1 MSDVESGLLNRAR
14 PRTPV
19 SKQPLVVRRTDQ
31 DPQLEML
38 QRLSQLEASVASV
51 RDDLRSVSGRGES
64 KKLDVRTLVAICAI
78 ALSITGYVIQD
89 ARNTSRQD
97 TEIEAAKSRLTAIER
112 IQATNTEA
120 RIRTEVELQQLRE
133 GQEEIKH
140 MLEQKDSR
148 EAVR

>member
-1 MSDVESGLLNRAR
+1 MSDVDGGLLNRSRQRA
-14 PRTPV
+14 PAG
-19 SKQPLVVRRTDQ
+19 KQPLVVRRADQ

-38 QRLSQLEASVASV
+38 ERLAQLEASVASV
-51 RDDLRSVSGRGES
+51 RDDLRSAGGRGES

-89 ARNTSRQD
+89 ARNASRQD

-112 IQATNTEA
+112 IQATNTEG

-133 GQEEIKH
+133 GQEEIKR
-140 MLEQKDSR
+140 MLERKDTR